1 MSTDLSKESFFEI
14 GLAPMY
20 ETASDTHLPRGL
32 NKVADLKD
40 DQPQQTISIPKHEH
54 VHGVNGGKFQN
65 MRRILSAMISIP
77 TCDAAEIYGDG
88 SRGAK

>member
-20 ETASDTHLPRGL
+20 ETASDTHLPIGL

-40 DQPQQTISIPKHEH
+40 DPPQQTISIPKHEH
-54 VHGVNGGKFQN
+54 VQQNVGKFQN
-65 MRRILSAMISIP
+65 IRRVLSAMISIP
-77 TCDAAEIYGDG
+77 ICDAAEIYGDG